1 MQQGSCEG
9 GLIMTPWCGG
19 SRFQQ
24 SNALRSVT
32 STVSQP
38 RHSLCLD
45 VLDGGDTAGC
55 GEKEWRGRGRR
66 RICNAAFGH
75 LISMLTNNN
84 NTAGRGQARFARQC
98 RVFGAIKQRK
108 MDGQKPHCRLPSV
121 FLRASRRP
129 KAARPLT
136 LAFALALFFLRPRS
150 AQAAATFFFVA
161 SWQGFH
167 SPTS

>member
-1 MQQGSCEG
+1 MGEAGFSNP
-9 GLIMTPWCGG
+9 TP
-19 SRFQQ
+19 
-24 SNALRSVT
+24 LRSVT
-32 STVSQP
+32 LTVSQP

-75 LISMLTNNN
+75 LISLLTNNN

-108 MDGQKPHCRLPSV
+108 MDGQNTHCRLPSV

-129 KAARPLT
+129 KSCAAVDFGFRSRSVL
-136 LAFALALFFLRPRS
+136 LRPRS
-150 AQAAATFFFVA
+150 AHAAATFFFVA
-161 SWQGFH
+161 SWQGFQ